1 MKKLLIAILCIAMF
15 HIYAEDQHAKSS
27 SEKTVEFYAGI
38 SLGWDHMVA
47 KRNEELVAGGTNTN
61 LIFSK

>member
-1 MKKLLIAILCIAMF
+1 MF